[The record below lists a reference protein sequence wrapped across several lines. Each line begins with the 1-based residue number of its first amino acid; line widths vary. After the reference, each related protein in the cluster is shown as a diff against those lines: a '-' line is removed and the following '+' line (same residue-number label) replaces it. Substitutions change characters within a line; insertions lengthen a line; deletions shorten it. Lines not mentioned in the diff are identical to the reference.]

1 MSRFLLVDIGAG
13 TMDILYYDTET
24 GLPYKAVV
32 ESPVRTVAKKVAGLS
47 GDLVVTGVEMGGG
60 PITDILRKKA
70 NKNKIIMSESAAA
83 TLHHNP
89 KTVQNWG
96 IEIIMNTEAQEMARG
111 SKFTHINIGDLEAER
126 IERIVA
132 GFGVEFEF
140 DVVGLC
146 AQDHGAAP
154 EHVSHL
160 DYRHNMFTDILDR
173 VPHPETLLYQSRQVP
188 PTMNRL
194 TSLAKTAEKLPAKEV
209 YVMDSG
215 IAAILG
221 ASLDAQTQGKKK
233 ILVLDIA
240 TSHTVAAAMDAN
252 ELVGFFEYHTRDIT
266 LNRLETLLFD
276 LTEGNLSHKQI
287 LAEGGHGAYIRRAI
301 GFDSCEIIVA
311 TGPKRKMLKDS
322 KLPIAFGAPWG
333 DNMMTGT
340 VGLLEAIIRKKGL
353 PEISYL

>member
-32 ESPVRTVAKKVAGLS
+32 ESPVRTMATKAAGLS

-60 PITDILRKKA
+60 PITDILRDKA
-70 NKNKIIMSESAAA
+70 GKNKVIMSESAAA
-83 TLHHNP
+83 TLHHSP
-89 KTVQNWG
+89 KIVQSWG
-96 IEIIMNTEAQEMARG
+96 IEIIMNTIAEKMART
-111 SKFTHINIGDLEAER
+111 SKFTHMNICDLEAER

-132 GFGVEFEF
+132 GFGVEFAF

-154 EHVSHL
+154 EQVSHL

-173 VPHPETLLYQSRQVP
+173 TPYPETLLFKSTEVP

-194 TSLAKTAEKLPAKEV
+194 TSLAKTAEELPTKEI

-215 IAAILG
+215 MAAILG
-221 ASLDAQTQGKKK
+221 ASLDAQKQGKKK

-240 TSHTVAAAMDAN
+240 TSHTVAAAMDEW

-266 LNRLETLLFD
+266 LKRLETLLLD
-276 LTEGNLSHKQI
+276 LAEGNLSHKQI
-287 LAEGGHGAYIRRAI
+287 LEEGGHGAYINRAI
-301 GFDSCEIIVA
+301 GFESCEIIVA

-322 KLPIAFGAPWG
+322 KLPITFGAPWG

-340 VGLLEAIIRKKGL
+340 VGLLEAICRKKGL